1 MYGLLPWA
9 KDFSAFLQMEASSN
23 GKKQDGADNNL
34 KKNSIPNDYLI
45 KLSISKDGKRVF
57 VATSVGLACYDQ
69 QKKIAGLPLS
79 VASTV

>member
-1 MYGLLPWA
+1 
-9 KDFSAFLQMEASSN
+9 ME
-23 GKKQDGADNNL
+23 KQDGADNNL

-45 KLSISKDGKRVF
+45 NLSISKDGKRVF

-69 QKKIAGLPLS
+69 QKIAGLPLS